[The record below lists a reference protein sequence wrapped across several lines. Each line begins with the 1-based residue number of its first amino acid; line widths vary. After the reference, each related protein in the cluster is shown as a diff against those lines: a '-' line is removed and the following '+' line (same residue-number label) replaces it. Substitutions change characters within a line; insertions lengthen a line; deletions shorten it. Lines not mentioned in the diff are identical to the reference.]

1 MYANHILLDIDYN
14 IEVVYF
20 HKEYG
25 LVYQTRLTQNACIIQ
40 GKICLNILS
49 EIKKMHSHLDIK
61 EKPLSKS

>member
-1 MYANHILLDIDYN
+1 MEIDYN

-49 EIKKMHSHLDIK
+49 EF
-61 EKPLSKS
+61 